1 MVFQQYTN
9 LEWKTVLENVRLP
22 LDLQKVPKKEAEER
36 AMEILKIVGLE
47 SHAKQYAKYP
57 LLSGGQLQRVA
68 IARGLIT
75 NPDILLMDEPFGAL
89 DVKIRQEMQLFL
101 RSIFELKDDMSI
113 ILVTHSISEA
123 VFLSDKIIVLGN
135 KPAQIIQDIDIS
147 LGDVRKEDILLTEKF
162 KNYETQ
168 VREALGL

>member
-1 MVFQQYTN
+1 MT
-9 LEWKTVLENVRLP
+9 
-22 LDLQKVPKKEAEER
+22 
-36 AMEILKIVGLE
+36 
-47 SHAKQYAKYP
+47 
-57 LLSGGQLQRVA
+57 
-68 IARGLIT
+68 
-75 NPDILLMDEPFGAL
+75 
-89 DVKIRQEMQLFL
+89 
-101 RSIFELKDDMSI
+101 I

-147 LGDVRKEDILLTEKF
+147 LGDVRKEDILLTEQF